1 MVSNFALVV
10 AIYLVLCTIVA
21 AARECG
27 TCKKMAKI
35 VRGDTIAR
43 WACGAEC
50 CEMCGGF
57 RCHSLAG
64 YGRFLTTFHTPVYYT
79 TKLQAP

>member
-43 WACGAEC
+43 VWNSINA
-50 CEMCGGF
+50 
-57 RCHSLAG
+57 HSGSRGKWGEDLHPKAG
-64 YGRFLTTFHTPVYYT
+64 KAAAGC
-79 TKLQAP
+79 